1 MLPIDLLSK
10 VPWVP
15 LQRPS
20 LLGPTARLGQCLT
33 WLLCLLQSKKDSGL
47 AGRGGPRAVSS
58 ARGLVRERANL
69 SICPLQGSWPA
80 PRPAVAERD
89 LMASEDQRAVPWLRV
104 GSAWTP

>member
-58 ARGLVRERANL
+58 ARGLVQEQANL
-69 SICPLQGSWPA
+69 SISVHSKGPGLPQG
-80 PRPAVAERD
+80 
-89 LMASEDQRAVPWLRV
+89 LPWRR
-104 GSAWTP
+104 GT

>member
-33 WLLCLLQSKKDSGL
+33 WLLCLLQSKKDTGL
-47 AGRGGPRAVSS
+47 AGWGGPSAVSS

-69 SICPLQGSWPA
+69 SISVRSKGPGLPQG
-80 PRPAVAERD
+80 
-89 LMASEDQRAVPWLRV
+89 LPWRR
-104 GSAWTP
+104 GT